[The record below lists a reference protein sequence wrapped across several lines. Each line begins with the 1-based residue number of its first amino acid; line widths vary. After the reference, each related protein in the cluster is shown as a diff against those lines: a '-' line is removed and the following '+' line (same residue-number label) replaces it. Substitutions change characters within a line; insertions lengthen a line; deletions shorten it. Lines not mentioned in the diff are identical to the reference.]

1 MWLTMTQLLHADI
14 TDKAWR
20 AYYNVYNAHGH
31 DYPEAFYEEMM
42 RLEFAALG
50 TPCATQVEY
59 FIIYKDVAV
68 GKHVTDTEIGDCVV
82 LEYKVTPAL
91 LPRRQAQ
98 LISYLKVSGKT
109 VGLLLNF
116 GSLKPEGQRRV
127 LTGQGRTP
135 AAAWEPG
142 PADPDLLY
150 PDLTLEIRRGLH
162 EVYRELGAG
171 FMGRVYANATRV
183 ELRARD
189 IPAERVRT
197 LEVIHREQPIGE
209 VRFQHFI
216 VDDKVVLAPVAVTEI
231 SQSEQ
236 NKVRTIMRRRGLRL
250 GMIANFQG
258 ERLDVKYVRNKGG

>member
-1 MWLTMTQLLHADI
+1 
-14 TDKAWR
+14 
-20 AYYNVYNAHGH
+20 
-31 DYPEAFYEEMM
+31 
-42 RLEFAALG
+42 
-50 TPCATQVEY
+50 
-59 FIIYKDVAV
+59 
-68 GKHVTDTEIGDCVV
+68 
-82 LEYKVTPAL
+82 
-91 LPRRQAQ
+91 
-98 LISYLKVSGKT
+98 LISYLKVSGKK

-209 VRFQHFI
+209 VAFRHFI